1 MQKFLLVLYYNTKLH
16 KYNFSFTF
24 HCQKTSFPIQKDA
37 SVPKNLDNHNFCNTN
52 HKDSKFNVMACYQKL
67 IINISNK
74 QLLI

>member
-1 MQKFLLVLYYNTKLH
+1 MILVLHFIVK
-16 KYNFSFTF
+16 
-24 HCQKTSFPIQKDA
+24 KTSFPIQKDA
-37 SVPKNLDNHNFCNTN
+37 SVPKNLDDHNFCNTN